1 MASIRRNQINQ
12 APFIAVI
19 PMVYFKVSSLPQVN
33 ESASMNRMQTWYCLL
48 LHHYESTIL
57 SKGYSLA
64 LTK

>member
-1 MASIRRNQINQ
+1 MESIRCHQINQ
-12 APFIAVI
+12 APFIAFI
-19 PMVYFKVSSLPQVN
+19 PMVYFKVWPLPQGN

-57 SKGYSLA
+57 SKGCSLA